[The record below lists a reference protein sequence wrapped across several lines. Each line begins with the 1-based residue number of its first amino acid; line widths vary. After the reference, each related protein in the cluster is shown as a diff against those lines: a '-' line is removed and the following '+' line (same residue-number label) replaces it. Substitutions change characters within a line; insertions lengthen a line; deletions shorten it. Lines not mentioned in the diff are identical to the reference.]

1 MLILLI
7 WQFISKTIIFLLL
20 TLIFIVYIV
29 SVLHKD
35 SRFEKTSPIILM
47 KACKNDFELAGMR
60 AAHLRDGAAVAEFLA
75 WLEDW
80 LGNGMTITEFE
91 IDIELTKSRA
101 SYDLFLEPSF
111 ATIAGVNENAA
122 IIHYRYNYSSSIID
136 LPLILLF

>member
-1 MLILLI
+1 
-7 WQFISKTIIFLLL
+7 
-20 TLIFIVYIV
+20 
-29 SVLHKD
+29 
-35 SRFEKTSPIILM
+35 M

-75 WLEDW
+75 WLEEW

-122 IIHYRYNYSSSIID
+122 IIHYR
-136 LPLILLF
+136 